1 MKTSQT
7 SSVQPSLR
15 NTVLRASQN
24 LNLLIQILQI
34 YTVSQEIPEIFYI
47 NSWHFQAW
55 FPYSHSLTFATCK
68 HTEQSPHP
76 PPPPRSD
83 TFLKAEKCNV
93 FPDFKDFFKRFP
105 DI

>member
-34 YTVSQEIPEIFYI
+34 YTVSQEISEIFYI
-47 NSWHFQAW
+47 NS
-55 FPYSHSLTFATCK
+55 
-68 HTEQSPHP
+68 
-76 PPPPRSD
+76 
-83 TFLKAEKCNV
+83 
-93 FPDFKDFFKRFP
+93 
-105 DI
+105 